1 MWKPDRADNLSEGA
15 VVVKPFSSLR
25 FGGERLLAAS
35 ADVGDVRDYV
45 YQPTLAGLAPRIDPR
60 EGPAPWWCDG
70 RIRDQGTESS
80 CTAHALAGI
89 IDHLRARDRMLNLPA
104 DAELAAEDRH
114 PWASAEMLY
123 NIARFHDEFP
133 GESYSGSSIR
143 GALKAFYFNGAC
155 AETVTRGLS
164 GQQWHMTREIL
175 ESARRV
181 QLGAYYRVRPRL
193 SDVHAA
199 LNEAGLVL
207 ASAELHPGWATGSGR
222 IPFGK
227 ERVTTQSL
235 HAFILIGYTQE
246 GFLVQNSWGAEWGD
260 KGVALWSYEDWSANV
275 VDMWVLRL
283 AVQVASQATA
293 VNPQSSRSRGLRMGE
308 GAFDA
313 DALQPATPPT
323 RFDVLGHIASTSRG
337 RLDRYGPYHVDPRTL
352 QETVRILHDSPKYKH
367 VLVHFMGLQ
376 RHENA
381 TMSAIRDAVPV
392 FKANGIYPFFVT
404 VENELSSTVHDMVE
418 AEVERANRI
427 AGLRQSR
434 EKDRRIEG
442 RLSAA
447 ALRIV
452 EEIQRSSMSVVY
464 GHGDGRL
471 GEGLDIL
478 NDLFSALDERHRRGE
493 VSYHLSAHGFGASL
507 LAALLSHTRH
517 WSRHPV
523 LSSVSLY
530 APMLPAETVRR
541 SFVDRLVHPHDLPL
555 SRRAQGEDA
564 VIEHLDLYLQSREAM
579 GSDRPL
585 PGYGGNWPQLWTRV
599 MAIATRRAGDGYT
612 GLATGGT
619 SYFDEAWHANL
630 LALGEPARDLAHEPG
645 VRINLLDTPHRDFDL
660 RTKVLDCLL
669 ERILGKA
676 PATGFSAVYKDR
688 DSLLVE

>member
-1 MWKPDRADNLSEGA
+1 M
-15 VVVKPFSSLR
+15 VKPASTLY
-25 FGGERLLAAS
+25 FGGTRLLETS
-35 ADVGDVRDYV
+35 ADVGDVRDYL
-45 YQPTLAGLAPRIDPR
+45 YKPTLAGLAPRIDPR
-60 EGPAPWWCDG
+60 DGTAPWWSDE
-70 RIRDQGTESS
+70 RIRDQGNESS

-89 IDHLRARDRMLNLPA
+89 IDHLRARDRMLNLPK
-104 DAELAAEDRH
+104 DAPLPAEDRRS
-114 PWASAEMLY
+114 WASADMLY

-155 AETVTRGLS
+155 SEAVTRGLS
-164 GQQWHMTREIL
+164 DQQWHMTREIL

-207 ASAELHPGWATGSGR
+207 ASADLHPGWATDGGR
-222 IPFGK
+222 IPFGDRK
-227 ERVTTQSL
+227 AKRIGR
-235 HAFILIGYTQE
+235 HAFILVGYTEE
-246 GFLVQNSWGAEWGD
+246 GFLVQNSWGPEWGD

-283 AVQVASQATA
+283 AVQVASKATA
-293 VNPQSSRSRGLRMGE
+293 VNPLSLRSRGLRLGE
-308 GAFDA
+308 GAFDK
-313 DALQPATPPT
+313 DSLRPATPPT

-337 RLDRYGPYHVDPRTL
+337 RLDRYGAYHVDPRTL
-352 QETVRILHDSPKYKH
+352 QETVRILQDSPKYKH

-381 TMSAIRDAVPV
+381 TMAAIRDAVPV
-392 FKANGIYPFFVT
+392 FKSKGIYPFFVT

-418 AEVERANRI
+418 AEVERANVI
-427 AGLRQSR
+427 AGLGESQ

-442 RLSAA
+442 RLSAS

-464 GHGDGRL
+464 GNGDGRL

-478 NDLFSALDERHRRGE
+478 NDLFSALGDRHRRGE

-507 LAALLSHTRH
+507 LAALLSHTQH

-523 LSSVSLY
+523 LSSISLY
-530 APMLPAETVRR
+530 APMLTVQTVRE
-541 SFVDRLVHPHDLPL
+541 SFLERLVHPKDLPL
-555 SRRAQGEDA
+555 SRRARGDDA
-564 VIEHLDLYLQSREAM
+564 VIEHLDLYLQGKEAM
-579 GSDRPL
+579 RNDRPL
-585 PGYGGNWPQLWTRV
+585 PGYSGNWPQLWTRV
-599 MAIATRRAGDGYT
+599 LAIAERRANDDYT
-612 GLATGGT
+612 GIATGGI
-619 SYFDEAWHANL
+619 SYCDNDKAWHANL
-630 LALGEPARDLAHEPG
+630 LALGGPANVLADEPG
-645 VRINLLDTPHRDFDL
+645 VSMHSLNVPHRDFDL
-660 RTKVLDCLL
+660 RIDVLDMLL

-676 PATGFSAVYKDR
+676 PVSVFKTAYDDR
-688 DSLLVE
+688 ASLLVE

>member
-1 MWKPDRADNLSEGA
+1 MGKPPSTL
-15 VVVKPFSSLR
+15 F
-25 FGGERLLAAS
+25 FGETRLLETS
-35 ADVGDVRDYV
+35 ADVGDVRDYL
-45 YQPTLAGLAPRIDPR
+45 YKPTLAGLAARIDPR
-60 EGPAPWWCDG
+60 NAAAPWWSDG
-70 RIRDQGTESS
+70 RIRDQGSEGS

-104 DAELAAEDRH
+104 DAALPAEDRRS
-114 PWASAEMLY
+114 WASADMLY

-155 AETVTRGLS
+155 AEAVTRGLS

-207 ASAELHPGWATGSGR
+207 ASADLHPGWATDSGR
-222 IPFGK
+222 IPFGEK
-227 ERVTTQSL
+227 KAEKKGR
-235 HAFILIGYTQE
+235 HAFILIGYTEE
-246 GFLVQNSWGAEWGD
+246 GFLVQNSWGTAWGD

-283 AVQVASQATA
+283 AVQVTSQSTA
-293 VNPQSSRSRGLRMGE
+293 VNPMSSRSRGLRIGE

-313 DALQPATPPT
+313 DSLRPATPPT

-337 RLDRYGPYHVDPRTL
+337 RLDRYGAYHVDPRTL
-352 QETVRILHDSPKYKH
+352 QETVRILQDSPKYKH
-367 VLVHFMGLQ
+367 ILVHFMGLQ

-381 TMSAIRDAVPV
+381 TMTAIRDAVPV
-392 FKANGIYPFFVT
+392 FKSNGIYPFFVT

-418 AEVERANRI
+418 AEVERANVI
-427 AGLRQSR
+427 AGLGESQ

-442 RLSAA
+442 RLSAS

-464 GHGDGRL
+464 GNGDGRL

-478 NDLFSALDERHRRGE
+478 NDLFDALGDRHRRGE

-507 LAALLSHTRH
+507 LAALLSHTQH

-523 LSSVSLY
+523 LSSISLY
-530 APMLPAETVRR
+530 SPMLPVETVRQ
-541 SFVDRLVHPHDLPL
+541 SFLERLAHPHDLPL
-555 SRRAQGEDA
+555 SRRAHGEDA
-564 VIEHLDLYLQSREAM
+564 VIEHLDFYLQSAEAM
-579 GSDRPL
+579 EDDRPL
-585 PGYGGNWPQLWTRV
+585 PGYTGNWPQLWTRV
-599 MAIATRRAGDGYT
+599 LAIAERRANGDYAGME
-612 GLATGGT
+612 TGGI
-619 SYFDEAWHANL
+619 SYCDIDKAWHANL
-630 LALGEPARDLAHEPG
+630 LALGGPAKVLAGEPG
-645 VRINLLDTPHRDFDL
+645 VEIYPLDVPHRDFDL
-660 RTKVLDCLL
+660 RTDVLDMLL
-669 ERILGKA
+669 KRILGEK
-676 PATGFSAVYKDR
+676 PAAGFESAYEDR